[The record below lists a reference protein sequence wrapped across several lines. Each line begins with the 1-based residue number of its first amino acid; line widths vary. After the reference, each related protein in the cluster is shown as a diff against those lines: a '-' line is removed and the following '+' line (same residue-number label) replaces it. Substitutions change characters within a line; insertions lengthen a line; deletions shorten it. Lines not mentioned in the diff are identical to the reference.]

1 MEIRARRAILS
12 QKQAE
17 RYNKFCRTCEI
28 ENKETVEKIN
38 NTKSWFFEKVK
49 NIEKLVAD
57 LTKETEEKRQTTNT
71 RNERW
76 LSLLIS

>member
-1 MEIRARRAILS
+1 M
-12 QKQAE
+12 
-17 RYNKFCRTCEI
+17 
-28 ENKETVEKIN
+28 EKIN